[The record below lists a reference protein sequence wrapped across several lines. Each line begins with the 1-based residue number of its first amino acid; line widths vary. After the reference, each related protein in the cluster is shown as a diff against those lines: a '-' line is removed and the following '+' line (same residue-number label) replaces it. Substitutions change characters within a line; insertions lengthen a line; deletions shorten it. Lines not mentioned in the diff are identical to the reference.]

1 MDQPITNPISGP
13 IFDFTFTFGPEPDK
27 NVERNLLLGIRVKML
42 NDEKESHI
50 KRAVFLPMYYTVISL
65 MVRKSIFFT
74 VEFDIIWR

>member
-1 MDQPITNPISGP
+1 MTLR
-13 IFDFTFTFGPEPDK
+13 FTFGPELDK